1 MMCFGGIFGSEN
13 PYLSQ
18 QQPHLFYYRQN
29 EKPIQQTPSAA
40 PIGPLTVTLII
51 CFIILTFSVY
61 CFHFQSNRN
70 LATTRYLNSSNH
82 NDHQMLQP
90 NIHNDIFDEN
100 QDHGSNNEPLAQA
113 VVNPNF
119 VRIVSPYQYNS
130 NYRSVRYRRR
140 MEAES
145 DYGYSTMTPN
155 DDSEHNI
162 PIYINP
168 DIIRT
173 RKKSNMDSRSSVA
186 SIVSNHST
194 QSSTSA
200 SSLNNNDDMSRLPP
214 PPSRSKSKNRSK
226 QIFIDNTRLATVQER
241 SIVDVENSNLAV
253 HAN

>member
-1 MMCFGGIFGSEN
+1 
-13 PYLSQ
+13 
-18 QQPHLFYYRQN
+18 
-29 EKPIQQTPSAA
+29 
-40 PIGPLTVTLII
+40 
-51 CFIILTFSVY
+51 
-61 CFHFQSNRN
+61 
-70 LATTRYLNSSNH
+70 
-82 NDHQMLQP
+82 
-90 NIHNDIFDEN
+90 
-100 QDHGSNNEPLAQA
+100 
-113 VVNPNF
+113 
-119 VRIVSPYQYNS
+119 
-130 NYRSVRYRRR
+130 

-241 SIVDVENSNLAV
+241 SIVDVENSNLAF